1 MKIYLLLTLV
11 SLAVSQQCTAGTNC
25 PLNQGFCLG
34 GTCECLDGFRTY
46 YDKSLPLEQ
55 QIFCNYKQI
64 NHFIPLVLEFFPAIG
79 LGHFY
84 IGKYILGF
92 IKLFLG
98 VSAVGT
104 SLYLFKKITVPSY
117 VEAVYKTIL
126 NKIIPDELKSGR
138 GGFTTEQIMQY
149 LFNITFHPFWIF
161 YLFDLYMF
169 FTKSYNDGNGIP
181 LI

>member
-1 MKIYLLLTLV
+1 MKVYLLLTLI

-92 IKLFLG
+92 IKFI
-98 VSAVGT
+98 
-104 SLYLFKKITVPSY
+104 FI
-117 VEAVYKTIL
+117 
-126 NKIIPDELKSGR
+126 KIIK
-138 GGFTTEQIMQY
+138 I
-149 LFNITFHPFWIF
+149 LFHIKINYIKWKYI
-161 YLFDLYMF
+161 
-169 FTKSYNDGNGIP
+169 S
-181 LI
+181 